1 MHIQSKRTNFAKLE
15 IYHKHII
22 KIMAH
27 HSLDSLDKKILRL
40 IAEDARIPFLEV
52 ARACNVSG
60 AAIHQRIQKL
70 TNLGVIKGSKF
81 IIDPE
86 KIGYETC
93 AYVGLNLK
101 HPENF
106 DDAVEALRNIHE
118 VVECHYTTGDYD
130 MFIKIYA
137 INNHHLL
144 NIIHDK
150 LQPLG
155 LSRSETI
162 ISFNSA
168 FNRQLPIVDAPVD
181 DEDDDDD
188 TNEKIE

>member
-1 MHIQSKRTNFAKLE
+1 MS
-15 IYHKHII
+15 
-22 KIMAH
+22 H
-27 HSLDSLDKKILRL
+27 HNLDSLDKKILHL

-70 TNLGVIKGSKF
+70 TSLGILKGSQF
-81 IIDPE
+81 VIDPE

-93 AYVGLNLK
+93 AYIGLFLK
-101 HPENF
+101 NPEKF
-106 DDAVEALRNIHE
+106 DEVVEALRQIPE
-118 VVECHYTTGDYD
+118 VVECHYTTGGFD

-137 INNHHLL
+137 FNNHHLL

-162 ISFNSA
+162 ISFNA
-168 FNRQLPIVDAPVD
+168 AIIRQLPLVNLP
-181 DEDDDDD
+181 ED
-188 TNEKIE
+188 

>member
-1 MHIQSKRTNFAKLE
+1 MG
-15 IYHKHII
+15 
-22 KIMAH
+22 H
-27 HSLDSLDKKILRL
+27 HYLDSLDKKILHL

-52 ARACNVSG
+52 ARVCNVSG

-70 TNLGVIKGSKF
+70 TNLGILKGSQF
-81 IIDPE
+81 IINPE

-93 AYVGLNLK
+93 AYIGLYLK
-101 HPENF
+101 NPEKF
-106 DDAVEALRNIHE
+106 DSVVEALRKIPE
-118 VVECHYTTGDYD
+118 VVECHYTTGGFD

-162 ISFNSA
+162 ISFNAAIS
-168 FNRQLPIVDAPVD
+168 RQLPIVDLPT
-181 DEDDDDD
+181 DDDD
-188 TNEKIE
+188 NE

>member
-1 MHIQSKRTNFAKLE
+1 MG
-15 IYHKHII
+15 
-22 KIMAH
+22 H
-27 HSLDSLDKKILRL
+27 HYLDSLDKKILHL

-52 ARACNVSG
+52 ARVCNVSG

-70 TNLGVIKGSKF
+70 TNLGILKGSQF

-93 AYVGLNLK
+93 AYIGLYLK
-101 HPENF
+101 DPEKF
-106 DDAVEALRNIHE
+106 DSVVEALRKIPE
-118 VVECHYTTGDYD
+118 VVECHYTTGGFD

-155 LSRSETI
+155 LSHSETI
-162 ISFNSA
+162 ISFNAAIS
-168 FNRQLPIVDAPVD
+168 RQLPIVDLPT
-181 DEDDDDD
+181 DDDDH
-188 TNEKIE
+188 E

>member
-1 MHIQSKRTNFAKLE
+1 
-15 IYHKHII
+15 
-22 KIMAH
+22 MAH
-27 HSLDSLDKKILRL
+27 HNLDSLDKKILRL
-40 IAEDARIPFLEV
+40 IADDARVPFLEV

-60 AAIHQRIQKL
+60 AAIHQRLQKL
-70 TNLGVIKGSKF
+70 SNLGVLRGSQF

-93 AYVGLNLK
+93 AYIGLNLK
-101 HPENF
+101 HPESF
-106 DDAVEALRNIHE
+106 DVVVDELKRIPE

-137 INNHHLL
+137 FNNHHLL

-155 LSRSETI
+155 LARSETI
-162 ISFNSA
+162 ISFNTA
-168 FNRQLPIVDAPVD
+168 FDRQLPVSTMRLG
-181 DEDDDDD
+181 DDD
-188 TNEKIE
+188 